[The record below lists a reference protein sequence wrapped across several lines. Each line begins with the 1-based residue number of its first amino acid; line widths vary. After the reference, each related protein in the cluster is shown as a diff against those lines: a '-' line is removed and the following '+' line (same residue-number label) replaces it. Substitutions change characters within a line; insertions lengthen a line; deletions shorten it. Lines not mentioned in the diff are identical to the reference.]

1 MTGRIV
7 KKETSFEIA
16 KHGIVR
22 IAVKIMN
29 RKIIDLTLY
38 NILYIPDLL
47 ISIYKICRLGLAVTF
62 GENKVIT
69 SFDNNKMAIYSIKC
83 GIYTMLEQLM
93 NSRYLWCKGQIPSIT
108 DTVCLDI

>member
-1 MTGRIV
+1 MTGRTV

-16 KHGIVR
+16 KHRIVR

-38 NILYIPDLL
+38 NILYTPDLHSNL

-69 SFDNNKMAIYSIKC
+69 SFDNNRMAIYSIKC
-83 GIYTMLEQLM
+83 GIYTMLGQLM
-93 NSRYLWCKGQIPSIT
+93 N
-108 DTVCLDI
+108 